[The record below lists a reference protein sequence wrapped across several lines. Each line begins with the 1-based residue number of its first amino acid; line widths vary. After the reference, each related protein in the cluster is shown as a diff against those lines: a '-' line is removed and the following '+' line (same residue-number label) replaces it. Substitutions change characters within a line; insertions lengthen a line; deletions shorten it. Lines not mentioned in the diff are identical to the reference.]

1 MVSLTSAISGVLSQ
15 VGADV
20 NVLTI
25 HSNPSQRLF
34 AVFVAVTGHEK
45 SNRNSLIADLI
56 RPVANYLAQY
66 QAATSRGRGYEP

>member
-34 AVFVAVTGHEK
+34 AVFVAVTGHEN

-56 RPVANYLAQY
+56 RPVASYLAQY
-66 QAATSRGRGYEP
+66 QAATS